1 MKITHNQLTIN
12 LTAFLRDTK
21 KTIPIQVRTIDQE
34 TLEYSITYSSKTKT
48 SIVIE
53 ISCENNDDIFH
64 LIPCN
69 IHGDNNL
76 EKAKPGYF
84 PNLTTTH
91 KNHITSS
98 PIWEFRADR
107 ASHPVS
113 IIATSNDAIGISVNP
128 YMNDGKLIKNGLY
141 SKLPASAGVT
151 LGYQNIPVTFTSKEN
166 MTPSTKDTCNNFNSI
181 GHIYFIKGENR
192 LSCHKIIKKVYAT
205 YHEQPTYSHN
215 HKTYLKAFLKS
226 YKQINWSEK
235 EQAFTN
241 MDCHLPSNPVLSPW
255 RPLIATGWTGTGVLC
270 YPLLLS
276 QLLLNENNSFTNKL
290 TNLFDK
296 MSNRIN
302 PNSGLFYDLIK
313 THKGSDVNGWW
324 AGYIVKDCHCA
335 YTNGHGIYYLLK
347 TYQLLKA
354 KQDIVKKE
362 WLSSSLIALNTIIGL
377 QKNDGNF
384 GYTYSLNEAKILDDE
399 GFAGCWFVP
408 ALLLAYQITNQS
420 KYLASAKKG
429 MIFYH
434 AFVTNLTCF
443 GTPMDTWK
451 SIDEEGNLAFIRGAR
466 LLHEITKEEKY
477 LTMLEDGA
485 NYEYLWRYCFKAKPE
500 FPPLKDSA
508 WNSCGGSI
516 TSVSNPHIHPMGV
529 NITADLFY
537 LYQMTNNPYH
547 LSRAQDGLY
556 WGLQTADL
564 YPKVTGYGQLGV
576 MTERYCPSD
585 GLTIEEY
592 DNHSKSS
599 IWFTF
604 NGWAGVSVLEGLSE
618 SILQKYI
625 KL

>member
-12 LTAFLRDTK
+12 LTAFLRNTK
-21 KTIPIQVRTIDQE
+21 IEIPIQIVNIDQQ
-34 TLEYSITYSSKTKT
+34 TIEYSINYHNNTNT

-53 ISCENNDDIFH
+53 MTYSDDDIFH

-76 EKAKPGYF
+76 SHALPGYF
-84 PNLTTTH
+84 PNLTTSH
-91 KNHITSS
+91 KDHSTSS

-113 IIATSNDAIGISVNP
+113 ILLTKNGAVGISVDP
-128 YMNDGKLIKNGLY
+128 YMSDDKLIRNGLF
-141 SKLPASAGVT
+141 SKLPSSAGVT

-166 MTPSTKDTCNNFNSI
+166 MTPSTFDTCKNFTTT

-192 LSCHKIIKKVYAT
+192 LASHEIIKRVYNN
-205 YHEQPTYSHN
+205 YHEQPTYSHK
-215 HKTYLKAFLKS
+215 HRTYLKEFLNS
-226 YKQINWSEK
+226 YEHINWSESEK
-235 EQAFTN
+235 AFTN
-241 MDCHLPSNPVLSPW
+241 MDCHLPSKPTLTPW

-276 QLLLNENNSFTNKL
+276 QFLLNENNTFTNKL
-290 TNLFDK
+290 IESLDK
-296 MSNRIN
+296 MANRIN
-302 PNSGLFYDLIK
+302 PKSGLFYDLIRSYN
-313 THKGSDVNGWW
+313 GSEVNGWW
-324 AGYIVKDCHCA
+324 AGYLVSDCHCA
-335 YTNGHGIYYLLK
+335 YTNGQGIYYLLK
-347 TYQLLKA
+347 TYQLLKT
-354 KQDIVKKE
+354 KQNTVKKE
-362 WLSSSLIALNTIIGL
+362 WLNSAKIALDTIVEL
-377 QKNDGNF
+377 QKGDGNF
-384 GYTYSLNEAKILDDE
+384 GYTYSLTEKKMLDDK

-408 ALLLAYQITNQS
+408 SLLLAYQITNKS
-420 KYLASAKKG
+420 IYLQSAKKG
-429 MIFYH
+429 MEFYH
-434 AFVTNLTCF
+434 KFVTNLTCY
-443 GTPMDTWK
+443 GTPMDTFK

-466 LLHEITKEEKY
+466 LLHEITNEDYY

-485 NYEYLWRYCFKAKPE
+485 NYEYLWRYCYKAKPE
-500 FPPLKDSA
+500 YSPLKNSS
-508 WNSCGGSI
+508 WNSCGGSV

-529 NITADLFY
+529 NITTDLFY
-537 LYQMTNNPYH
+537 LHKMTNNNYH
-547 LSRAQDGLY
+547 LLRAQDGLY

-564 YPKVTGYGQLGV
+564 YPEVTGYGQLGV

-585 GLTIEEY
+585 GLTIEKY
-592 DNHSKSS
+592 DDNSKSS